1 VAAIH
6 ETCILPQNE
15 HVVYSGQSL
24 IAGASF
30 RHGLERVVDSPDFPL
45 GRQMAL
51 MLIGKN
57 QPASPEDFGYGID
70 VFFDI
75 FLDGSQNALYA
86 ILL

>member
-1 VAAIH
+1 
-6 ETCILPQNE
+6 
-15 HVVYSGQSL
+15 
-24 IAGASF
+24 
-30 RHGLERVVDSPDFPL
+30 
-45 GRQMAL
+45 MAL
-51 MLIGKN
+51 VLIGKN